1 MFLNVHALDK
11 NSIVWFL
18 FGLMLR
24 GVTKNTFI
32 RMMIRCES
40 SLFWL
45 CVEVHT
51 IHIELLISVGLLI

>member
-24 GVTKNTFI
+24 GVTKNTFDKDDDPVRI
-32 RMMIRCES
+32 
-40 SLFWL
+40 
-45 CVEVHT
+45 
-51 IHIELLISVGLLI
+51 